1 MSLLT
6 RVLVSWRESL
16 TNQRNHGLSLTRV
29 KTVSRVVHV
38 SRTSSARLMA
48 RAFAR
53 LAALGLLVLA
63 AADETPWEDEG
74 VTVLNSVNFDHFINT
89 HRLVM
94 VKFYAPW

>member
-1 MSLLT
+1 
-6 RVLVSWRESL
+6 
-16 TNQRNHGLSLTRV
+16 
-29 KTVSRVVHV
+29 
-38 SRTSSARLMA
+38 MA

-74 VTVLNSVNFDHFINT
+74 VTVLNSANFDHFINT

>member
-1 MSLLT
+1 MATANATCQEPDTCLA
-6 RVLVSWRESL
+6 
-16 TNQRNHGLSLTRV
+16 H
-29 KTVSRVVHV
+29 VHV